1 MSHFGT
7 EDVGLFQ
14 CDTGAR
20 GAGLGMSMLE
30 RCLAAARH
38 GNVRCRSKA
47 GSVPTTFIQPHPMSE
62 PAAQR
67 SAARSDVRQSTAR
80 AGSFTSEGEDKAG
93 FAEEAIPHI
102 GAVYR
107 FALRLSR
114 GNEAAAEDLVQDT
127 YLRAY
132 RSWESYARG
141 TRCRS
146 WLFTICRNLAVRR
159 AESRSLRLEVPAS
172 TLGLDDGSLVSDS
185 ALTPGSTQG
194 NPETDYFERRI
205 DDEVLS
211 AIAQLPAEYREAVIL
226 CDLEGLAYRDIA
238 RMLGVA
244 GGTIKSRIHRGRRI
258 LSETLHSYA
267 VDMGYRPAVRH
278 RN

>member
-1 MSHFGT
+1 MHQPSA
-7 EDVGLFQ
+7 Q
-14 CDTGAR
+14 Q
-20 GAGLGMSMLE
+20 
-30 RCLAAARH
+30 
-38 GNVRCRSKA
+38 
-47 GSVPTTFIQPHPMSE
+47 SVIQP
-62 PAAQR
+62 
-67 SAARSDVRQSTAR
+67 ARQAVGFGSSTNQP
-80 AGSFTSEGEDKAG
+80 GDKPG

-132 RSWESYARG
+132 RSWESYVQG
-141 TRCRS
+141 TQCRS

-159 AESRSLRLEVPAS
+159 SESRSLRMEVSATS
-172 TLGLDDGSLVSDS
+172 LGLDDGSLLTDS
-185 ALTPGSTQG
+185 AFAGASIQG

-205 DDEVLS
+205 DDEVMS
-211 AIAQLPAEYREAVIL
+211 AIERLPVEYREAVIL

-258 LSETLHSYA
+258 LSEALYSYA
-267 VDMGYRPAVRH
+267 VEVGYLPAGRH

>member
-1 MSHFGT
+1 MPDTPFPRVAPAGDLPSPSHTTSF
-7 EDVGLFQ
+7 
-14 CDTGAR
+14 
-20 GAGLGMSMLE
+20 SSE
-30 RCLAAARH
+30 RAE
-38 GNVRCRSKA
+38 K
-47 GSVPTTFIQPHPMSE
+47 P
-62 PAAQR
+62 
-67 SAARSDVRQSTAR
+67 
-80 AGSFTSEGEDKAG
+80 G

-114 GNEAAAEDLVQDT
+114 GNEAVAEDLVQDT

-132 RSWESYARG
+132 RSWESYSPG

-159 AESRSLRLEVPAS
+159 AESRAMRMEVS
-172 TLGLDDGSLVSDS
+172 GTSLGLEDGSLLSERGIAARS
-185 ALTPGSTQG
+185 ALG

-205 DDEVLS
+205 DDEVMS
-211 AIAQLPAEYREAVIL
+211 AIERLPIEYREAVIL
-226 CDLEGLAYRDIA
+226 CDLEGFAYRDIA

-258 LSETLHSYA
+258 LSEALYSYA
-267 VDMGYRPAVRH
+267 VDVGYLPPDRY